1 VERIEISKKK
11 INFFEKN
18 IIPSKIIHTPQIIA
32 QGTGTN
38 MEKIKISK
46 KKNQF
51 FLKRISSPNHPNA
64 PQTEPWK

>member
-1 VERIEISKKK
+1 VGKNRNFQKKV
-11 INFFEKN
+11 NFFENN

-46 KKNQF
+46 KKSI
-51 FLKRISSPNHPNA
+51 FLEKSIIPQNHPNA